1 MRVVFADSGYW
12 IALLNSS
19 DQLHE
24 RALEV
29 RDDVSGCTIVS
40 SEMVLVEVMNYMSGG
55 GRTLRQAASALLE
68 ELLDDPDVEM
78 VMQTSRQFETASRM
92 YAARPDQ
99 TWSLTDC
106 ASFLIMREYDITHAL
121 AHDRDFEQAGFVALL
136 R

>member
-12 IALLNSS
+12 IALLVSS

-29 RDDVSGCTIVS
+29 RDEVAGCTIVT
-40 SEMVLVEVMNYMSGG
+40 SEMVLAEVMNYTSRG
-55 GRTLRQAASALLE
+55 GRALRQAAFALLE
-68 ELLDDPDVEM
+68 ELLDDPDVEIA
-78 VMQTSRQFETASRM
+78 MQTSRQFEAAARM

-106 ASFLIMREYDITHAL
+106 ATFLIMRERDIAHAL